1 MLLVFHGLRR
11 VAREKKVVA
20 IWRASK
26 YLIVPSPPHSQP
38 ARPLPSLSL
47 CFPEL
52 LLLRNLSVCAVG
64 TEVRVMAEVGA
75 EEITTSYWSLANK
88 LSQDWLIKSESKHR
102 H

>member
-1 MLLVFHGLRR
+1 MPVTLSYIQGVRGGYCVWAEDL
-11 VAREKKVVA
+11 
-20 IWRASK
+20 
-26 YLIVPSPPHSQP
+26 PPP
-38 ARPLPSLSL
+38 PSLSL